1 MGKTGGCATG
11 TGPAGRIVPNT
22 TELELMERKGWS
34 LEENEKKKR
43 ESNLGSR
50 FLEMSNTNYSKD
62 YNTKCRMMA
71 KKFWFCSLRY
81 C

>member
-11 TGPAGRIVPNT
+11 TEPAGRIVPNNIHVARLDD
-22 TELELMERKGWS
+22 EKRS

-71 KKFWFCSLRY
+71 KKF
-81 C
+81 